1 LRTNHFEER
10 KDDDIPPS
18 MAKHFNEVIKSS
30 LQGEANHF
38 SLGATCFGRLLQLG
52 IFKPCIK
59 GQVV

>member
-1 LRTNHFEER
+1 
-10 KDDDIPPS
+10 